1 MASLFLLCKIQVTI
15 VRIEY
20 INICKVAWTSVWHVL
35 CTQQIE
41 INTGFWNFFL
51 ITVHYVTL
59 FPPCSKCCFTLSASG
74 SQCDTDCMFQPS
86 VLDFDRYCWCCTT
99 AILSLSS
106 CLLVRVSP
114 LCVALCSV
122 MWTLLPKCEAN
133 CSEPVTHG
141 LTPLKSS

>member
-1 MASLFLLCKIQVTI
+1 ML
-15 VRIEY
+15 
-20 INICKVAWTSVWHVL
+20 H
-35 CTQQIE
+35 
-41 INTGFWNFFL
+41 FFP
-51 ITVHYVTL
+51 HA
-59 FPPCSKCCFTLSASG
+59 LSAVLP
-74 SQCDTDCMFQPS
+74 SQPVEASVTQTVCFQPS

-122 MWTLLPKCEAN
+122 MWTLFPKCEAN